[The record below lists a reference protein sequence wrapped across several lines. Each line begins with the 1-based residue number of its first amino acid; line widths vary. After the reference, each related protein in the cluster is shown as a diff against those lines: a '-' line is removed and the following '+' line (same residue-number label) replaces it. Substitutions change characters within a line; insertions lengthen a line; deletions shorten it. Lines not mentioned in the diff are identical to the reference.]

1 MNTQSKHT
9 HIKIPKGGLLYVI
22 ERLDE
27 IPFDYSR
34 GALVIDNKVF
44 DIVSSPYKNTSLE
57 NIADMV
63 INLDNGAFDKVS
75 PGKEL
80 YYADL
85 ISKELGI
92 QIDQM
97 IMG

>member
-1 MNTQSKHT
+1 MS
-9 HIKIPKGGLLYVI
+9 IKLPKGGLLYVI
-22 ERLDE
+22 ERYDD
-27 IPFDYSR
+27 ISFDYTR
-34 GALVIDNKVF
+34 GAILIDGVVY
-44 DIVSSPYKNTSLE
+44 DIVSSPFRSTSLE
-57 NIADMV
+57 NISDMV

-80 YYADL
+80 YYADKL
-85 ISKELGI
+85 SKELGI